1 MSALPGIITNIKR
14 MAVHDGKGLRTTI
27 FFKGCLLRCIW
38 CHNPDTLEFGKERA
52 FFASKCAGCGIC
64 IGVCTGKAIGK
75 DGSFDREKCVM
86 CEKCAEYCPVSARV
100 IYGEEWEA
108 QALADKV
115 LCDREFFENSGG
127 GVTLSGGECLSQID
141 FAEELARIFH
151 SEGISVDIDTC
162 GFVNFDAFKRIIPYT
177 DEFLYDIK
185 AIDPEVH
192 KACTGQDNA
201 LILENLRRLDE
212 LGCKIEIRYPYVP
225 GVNSGECEKI
235 GEFLS
240 GLKNTRRIKVLGYHS
255 FARSKYNAM
264 EKEDT
269 LPAHNATCEEVQC
282 AVDILTSYGLEAI
295 NGMKE

>member
-1 MSALPGIITNIKR
+1 MKGIITNIKR

-27 FFKGCLLRCIW
+27 FFKGCPLRCIW
-38 CHNPDTLEFGKERA
+38 CHNPDTLSFGKERA
-52 FFASKCAGCGIC
+52 FFANKCAGCGMC
-64 IGVCTGKAIGK
+64 IEICTGKAIEK
-75 DGSFDREKCVM
+75 DGKTNPEKCVM
-86 CEKCAEYCPVSARV
+86 CEKCTEYCPVSARV

-108 QALADKV
+108 KALAEKV

-127 GVTLSGGECLSQID
+127 GVTLSGGECLAQID

-162 GFVNFDAFKRIIPYT
+162 GFVNFDAFERIIPYT

-185 AIDPEVH
+185 AIDPAVH

-212 LGCKIEIRYPYVP
+212 RGCKIEIRYPYVP
-225 GVNSGECEKI
+225 GYNDGECEKI
-235 GEFLS
+235 GEFLA
-240 GLKNTRRIKVLGYHS
+240 GLKNTKRIKVLGYHG
-255 FARSKYNAM
+255 FAKSKYEAM

-269 LPAHNATCEEVQC
+269 LPAHNATRDEVQR
-282 AVDILTSYGLEAI
+282 AVDILKSYGLSAI
-295 NGMKE
+295 NGMQE